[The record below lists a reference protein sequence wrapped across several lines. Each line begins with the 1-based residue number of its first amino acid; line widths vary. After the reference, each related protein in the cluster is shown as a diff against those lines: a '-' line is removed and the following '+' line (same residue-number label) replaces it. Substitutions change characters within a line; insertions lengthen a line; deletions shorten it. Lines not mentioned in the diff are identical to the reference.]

1 MVKYFKSNK
10 HKGTKVY
17 DSRRYKYNTS
27 TTPEPEVKPRK
38 TLLSRPDITQEEHDE
53 FEADRFSQH
62 IERQKLEDKKDY
74 LNELIDNAHGEVID
88 EIIKLHKKKRERG
101 EWE

>member
-17 DSRRYKYNTS
+17 DSRRYKDNTS
-27 TTPEPEVKPRK
+27 KTPEPEVKPRK

-88 EIIKLHKKKRERG
+88 EIIK
-101 EWE
+101 